1 VVAGREPASLAK
13 RQALCLLPPKIDF
26 NCVCATL
33 IRKPER

>member
-1 VVAGREPASLAK
+1 VVAGREPAVSPE

-26 NCVCATL
+26 NCLCPTL